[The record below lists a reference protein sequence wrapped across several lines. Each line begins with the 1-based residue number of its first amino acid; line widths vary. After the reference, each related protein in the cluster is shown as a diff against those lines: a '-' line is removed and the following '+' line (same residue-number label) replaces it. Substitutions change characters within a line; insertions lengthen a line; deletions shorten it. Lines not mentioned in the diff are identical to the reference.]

1 MDGGTEEEF
10 MGKRMA
16 VLKGEWTLKHTH
28 HPNETNKRKTES
40 VGGEE
45 TDAERKEEGQAGIDA
60 DKLWNGERQREKE
73 RQREW
78 K

>member
-40 VGGEE
+40 VGGKKQM
-45 TDAERKEEGQAGIDA
+45 R
-60 DKLWNGERQREKE
+60 REKRRVKQE
-73 RQREW
+73 LMQR
-78 K
+78 